1 MIDNLNDLYQEV
13 IMDHSRHPRNFKRLP
28 DANHTAHGHNPLCGD
43 QVTVYVQVDGDRIS
57 NITFEGSGCAISKAA
72 ASVMTTALK
81 GKTMAEAKELFAKFH
96 SMVADGHLQEC
107 ENCKLAAFA
116 GVHKFPARVKC
127 AMLPWRTLEASLA
140 KKAEPITTE

>member
-13 IMDHSRHPRNFKRLP
+13 ILDHSQHPRNYQKLP
-28 DANHTAHGHNPLCGD
+28 EANRQAHGHNPLCGD
-43 QVTVYVQVDGDRIS
+43 QLTVYVQLDGERIRDIS
-57 NITFEGSGCAISKAA
+57 FQGSGCAISKAA
-72 ASVMTTALK
+72 ASVMTTMLK
-81 GKTMAEAKELFAKFH
+81 GKTNQEARDLFTRFH
-96 SMVADGHLQEC
+96 QMVTEGHYQEC

-140 KKAEPITTE
+140 DKPSNVTTE